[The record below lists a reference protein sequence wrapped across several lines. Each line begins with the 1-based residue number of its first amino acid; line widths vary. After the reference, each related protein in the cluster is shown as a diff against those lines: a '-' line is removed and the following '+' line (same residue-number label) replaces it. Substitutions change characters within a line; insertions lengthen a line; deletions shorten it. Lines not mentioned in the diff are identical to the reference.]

1 MIEEQ
6 KGESYSTSLLV
17 ISARRINR
25 DKIIWIR
32 YQMEQYMIGV
42 SEMDVL
48 RSNLQDT
55 SGIYKINQNDIG
67 ILCDETTGFVKH

>member
-1 MIEEQ
+1 
-6 KGESYSTSLLV
+6 
-17 ISARRINR
+17 
-25 DKIIWIR
+25 
-32 YQMEQYMIGV
+32 MEQYMIGV